1 MAFSLEQ
8 NNKFPIRFLE
18 LGDSALTLELGEGID
33 QQLVKR
39 VATLDKCVNE
49 AWRAGELSG
58 IVETV
63 PTYRSL
69 TIIFDPLSCSR
80 QRLKDYVLSL
90 PENMFLT
97 PAPDGR
103 LWILPVCY
111 EDDFA
116 QDLGAVAE
124 SAGISTTEVIA
135 LHTASTYLVYMLGF
149 LPGFPYMGD
158 LVPQLQ
164 MPRLAEPRI
173 RVPAGSVA
181 ITGKQTAI
189 YPFESPG
196 GWRLLGRCPVGLFDH
211 RRTDPALLRQ
221 GDQVRFRAISRH
233 EFDLISRETSA
244 GSLDL
249 SRFLEKGGCHV
260 R

>member
-1 MAFSLEQ
+1 MAVLSEKNDQ
-8 NNKFPIRFLE
+8 FPIRFLD
-18 LGDSALTLELGEGID
+18 LGDSALTVELGDRID
-33 QQLVKR
+33 QQLVKQ

-49 AWRAGELSG
+49 AWQSGKLSG
-58 IVETV
+58 IIETV

-69 TIIFDPLSCSR
+69 TIIFDPLNCSR
-80 QRLKDYVLSL
+80 QRLKEYVLSL
-90 PENMFLT
+90 PENMLST
-97 PAPDGR
+97 PAPNGR
-103 LWILPVCY
+103 LWTLPVCY
-111 EDDFA
+111 EGDFA
-116 QDLGAVAE
+116 QDLGDVAK

-211 RRTDPALLRQ
+211 RRIDPALLRQ
-221 GDQVRFRAISRH
+221 GDQVGFRAISRH
-233 EFDLISRETSA
+233 EFDLIDRESSTEN
-244 GSLDL
+244 LDL
-249 SRFLEKGGCHV
+249 SRFLEKGICHV

>member
-1 MAFSLEQ
+1 MAVFSEKNDQ
-8 NNKFPIRFLE
+8 FPIRFLA

-33 QQLVKR
+33 QKILKR
-39 VATLDKCVNE
+39 VATLDKYVNE
-49 AWRAGELSG
+49 AWQAGELRG
-58 IVETV
+58 IIETV

-69 TIIFDPLSCSR
+69 TIIFDPLDCSR
-80 QRLKDYVLSL
+80 QRLKEYVLSL
-90 PENMFLT
+90 PENMFS
-97 PAPDGR
+97 ASAADER
-103 LWILPVCY
+103 LWSLPVCY
-111 EDDFA
+111 EGDFA

-124 SAGISTTEVIA
+124 NAEISTAEVID
-135 LHTASTYLVYMLGF
+135 LHTASPYLVYMLGF

-158 LVPQLQ
+158 LAPQLQ

-196 GWRLLGRCPVGLFDH
+196 GWRLIGRCPVGLFDH
-211 RRTDPALLRQ
+211 RCAEPALLRQ
-221 GDQVRFRAISRH
+221 GDQVRFRAVSRH
-233 EFDLISRETSA
+233 EFDMISQESSA
-244 GSLDL
+244 GNFDR
-249 SRFLEKGGCHV
+249 SRFLEKGIYHV